1 MLTPLISEPTVAPLP
16 DPQTARSQAP
26 VMLAQAALLV
36 VLHALARTRGQY
48 ELCKSLVSTDD
59 GAVWEQYACQ
69 PKAQSTKEYMR
80 IRVEPPGITC
90 GNPPER
96 FCTLRMLRKK
106 ELASLSDPELSLMEP
121 RWVCACLCPFGFVCC
136 SLDIWIPPL
145 LRGDQRYCTGTAT
158 GGTGIVPLP
167 KRSAMALFGPL
178 SETGHRNHP
187 DWTRQLK
194 EETRFRGV
202 QTRSPGRGSRVRF
215 RVPMF
220 PSWVCCK
227 CVSSDTS
234 YAVFTDNSE
243 TRTSREYLY
252 EENPYLCSDECDA
265 SNPDLA
271 HPPQLMKDRERGGLL
286 TYWQTVTWRR
296 YPEPLLANITLSWNK
311 SLELAGDLQVVFE
324 YGRPTAMA
332 LDKSLDHGRTW
343 HPYQFYADDCA
354 EAFGMS
360 PRRAADLVPGN
371 ATRVIC
377 TEEYSRWVGAKGDK
391 VVRFEARKR
400 LALFGEGLY
409 ARLENTKG
417 LRDFFTFTNL
427 RLRLLRPALGGTYV
441 QRDNLLKYFYAI
453 SNIEVP
459 ASIIVTVLS
468 TIKGNTPQALE
479 CVGLAGVCGTCWS
492 VRDML
497 ECVGLAGV
505 CGTCWSVRDMLE
517 CVGLAGVCGTRW
529 SVRDMLECGGHAG
542 VCGTC
547 WSVGDMLECVGLAG
561 VCGTCWSVWDSLE
574 CAGHAGVCGTRWSVW
589 DSLECAG
596 HAGVCGTRWSVW
608 DLLEC
613 AGHAGVCGT
622 RWSVRGSLECAG
634 HAGVC
639 GTRWSVG
646 DMLECVGLAGVCGTC
661 WSVWDS
667 LECAGLA
674 GVCGTRWSVWDSL
687 ECGGHAGVC
696 GTRWSVRDTLEC
708 VGLAGVCGTRWSV
721 RDTLEC
727 VGLAGV
733 CGTRWSVRDTLECVG
748 LAGVCGTRWSVRDT
762 LECAGLSPVSDRF
775 SYSCYDIVSAP
786 SPERKLTITSDP
798 PEGATEKEGEKP
810 SEGGEEEERGEEN
823 EGKEVDGKRR
833 GGVEDRGE
841 GKGGG
846 EGGGGGKGGEEG
858 GGEGKGGGEG
868 GGGGKGGGEG
878 GGEGKGGGEGG
889 GEEGGGGGKGGG
901 EGGGGGKGGEEGG
914 GGGKGG
920 EEGGG
925 EGKGGGGGGG
935 DGKGGGE
942 GGGGGKR
949 GEEGGGEGKGGGGGG
964 GEEGGGGGK
973 GGEEGGGEED
983 HRVEECGEETRAMWK
998 GGGETETEEST
1009 EERQEKEEEEK
1020 ERVRWGGQPS
1030 EREESKGPSK
1040 KERETEMA
1048 SAKEEEGEEHRSQP
1062 TSEGERKIPSVK
1074 EAEEELPSSREN
1086 GRRPASNGDKKI
1098 ERTPEKEREKQRS
1111 SEKQEGKRRPTER
1124 AEERDGPSE
1133 KQENDRFAG
1142 KEVPG
1147 NPAEM
1152 EAKQAGKTEENN
1164 PENKKALLKLLLSGG
1179 AQATRPKG
1187 FMYQDFKDC
1196 ECYGHSNRCS
1206 YIDYLNIVTCVSCK
1220 HNTRG
1225 QNCQHCRWGFY
1236 RNVSVEL
1243 DDESVCVECG
1253 CHQMGSLHDRCNS
1266 TGFCQCKKGAAGAKC
1281 DECLPGYHWRQGCQ
1295 LNVCDEELLVCQN
1308 GGTCEQNQRCLC
1320 PAHFQGVLC
1329 QHARCEG
1336 GSMCDHASASA
1347 AAALSLALLLGLSGA
1362 LLLGCAP

>member
-26 VMLAQAALLV
+26 VMLAQAALLM

-96 FCTLRMLRKK
+96 FCTL
-106 ELASLSDPELSLMEP
+106 
-121 RWVCACLCPFGFVCC
+121 
-136 SLDIWIPPL
+136 
-145 LRGDQRYCTGTAT
+145 
-158 GGTGIVPLP
+158 
-167 KRSAMALFGPL
+167 
-178 SETGHRNHP
+178 
-187 DWTRQLK
+187 
-194 EETRFRGV
+194 
-202 QTRSPGRGSRVRF
+202 
-215 RVPMF
+215 
-220 PSWVCCK
+220 
-227 CVSSDTS
+227 
-234 YAVFTDNSE
+234 
-243 TRTSREYLY
+243 
-252 EENPYLCSDECDA
+252 ENPYLCSDECDA

-459 ASIIVTVLS
+459 ARCKCNLHGSQCVLVNG
-468 TIKGNTPQALE
+468 TLHCVCEHNTTGQD
-479 CVGLAGVCGTCWS
+479 CQRC
-492 VRDML
+492 
-497 ECVGLAGV
+497 
-505 CGTCWSVRDMLE
+505 
-517 CVGLAGVCGTRW
+517 
-529 SVRDMLECGGHAG
+529 
-542 VCGTC
+542 
-547 WSVGDMLECVGLAG
+547 
-561 VCGTCWSVWDSLE
+561 
-574 CAGHAGVCGTRWSVW
+574 
-589 DSLECAG
+589 
-596 HAGVCGTRWSVW
+596 
-608 DLLEC
+608 
-613 AGHAGVCGT
+613 
-622 RWSVRGSLECAG
+622 
-634 HAGVC
+634 
-639 GTRWSVG
+639 
-646 DMLECVGLAGVCGTC
+646 
-661 WSVWDS
+661 
-667 LECAGLA
+667 
-674 GVCGTRWSVWDSL
+674 
-687 ECGGHAGVC
+687 
-696 GTRWSVRDTLEC
+696 
-708 VGLAGVCGTRWSV
+708 
-721 RDTLEC
+721 
-727 VGLAGV
+727 
-733 CGTRWSVRDTLECVG
+733 
-748 LAGVCGTRWSVRDT
+748 
-762 LECAGLSPVSDRF
+762 
-775 SYSCYDIVSAP
+775 
-786 SPERKLTITSDP
+786 
-798 PEGATEKEGEKP
+798 
-810 SEGGEEEERGEEN
+810 
-823 EGKEVDGKRR
+823 
-833 GGVEDRGE
+833 
-841 GKGGG
+841 
-846 EGGGGGKGGEEG
+846 
-858 GGEGKGGGEG
+858 
-868 GGGGKGGGEG
+868 
-878 GGEGKGGGEGG
+878 
-889 GEEGGGGGKGGG
+889 
-901 EGGGGGKGGEEGG
+901 
-914 GGGKGG
+914 
-920 EEGGG
+920 
-925 EGKGGGGGGG
+925 
-935 DGKGGGE
+935 
-942 GGGGGKR
+942 KR
-949 GEEGGGEGKGGGGGG
+949 GF
-964 GEEGGGGGK
+964 
-973 GGEEGGGEED
+973 
-983 HRVEECGEETRAMWK
+983 RAKSWK
-998 GGGETETEEST
+998 PGSYLPTPHGLPNTCAQAGS
-1009 EERQEKEEEEK
+1009 
-1020 ERVRWGGQPS
+1020 PS
-1030 EREESKGPSK
+1030 
-1040 KERETEMA
+1040 
-1048 SAKEEEGEEHRSQP
+1048 
-1062 TSEGERKIPSVK
+1062 
-1074 EAEEELPSSREN
+1074 
-1086 GRRPASNGDKKI
+1086 ASN
-1098 ERTPEKEREKQRS
+1098 
-1111 SEKQEGKRRPTER
+1111 
-1124 AEERDGPSE
+1124 
-1133 KQENDRFAG
+1133 
-1142 KEVPG
+1142 
-1147 NPAEM
+1147 
-1152 EAKQAGKTEENN
+1152 
-1164 PENKKALLKLLLSGG
+1164 
-1179 AQATRPKG
+1179 
-1187 FMYQDFKDC
+1187 C

-1206 YIDYLNIVTCVSCK
+1206 YIDYLNIITCVSCK